1 MPDGRAGWVHV
12 CLFKEL
18 STMPAQCEII
28 NPANKDTY
36 DDGDSDYV

>member
-12 CLFKEL
+12 YVYLK
-18 STMPAQCEII
+18 SSVPPAQCEII